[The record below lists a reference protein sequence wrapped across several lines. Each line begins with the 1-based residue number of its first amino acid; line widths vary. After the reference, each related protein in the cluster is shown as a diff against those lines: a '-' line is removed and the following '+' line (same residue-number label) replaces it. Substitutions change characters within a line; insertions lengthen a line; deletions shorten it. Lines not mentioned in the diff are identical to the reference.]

1 MNPIQMFQMLAQKQI
16 NPQQILGML
25 NGNPLFTQA
34 QNMINSGGNP
44 KNIVMNIAKQK
55 GITEQQ
61 LKEMAKQKQQAAE
74 AVNPEKFPAGAV
86 KK

>member
-34 QNMINSGGNP
+34 QNMMNSGGNP

-61 LKEMAKQKQQAAE
+61 LKEMAKQIGI
-74 AVNPEKFPAGAV
+74 KF
-86 KK
+86 

>member
-1 MNPIQMFQMLAQKQI
+1 MNPIQMFQMLTQKQI

-61 LKEMAKQKQQAAE
+61 LKEMAKQIGI
-74 AVNPEKFPAGAV
+74 KF
-86 KK
+86 

>member
-1 MNPIQMFQMLAQKQI
+1 MNPMQMFQMLAQKQI

-25 NGNPLFTQA
+25 NGDPLFTQA

-61 LKEMAKQKQQAAE
+61 LKEMAKQIGIKL
-74 AVNPEKFPAGAV
+74 
-86 KK
+86 

>member
-44 KNIVMNIAKQK
+44 KNLVMNIAKQK

-61 LKEMAKQKQQAAE
+61 LKEMAKQIGI
-74 AVNPEKFPAGAV
+74 KF
-86 KK
+86 